1 MCLITFAWKI
11 HPGYP
16 LVLVANR
23 DEFHARP
30 SLPARPWE
38 DDPDII
44 GGRDLQANGSW
55 LAISKT
61 GRFATVTNFRE
72 GTSEPS
78 ELSRGRLVQDF
89 LQSSKSPQQFKRQLE
104 EQKHLYGG
112 YNLLLASSD
121 QLFYC
126 SNRSDLAT
134 SLTPGIY
141 SLSNHLLDSPWP
153 KALYAKQQLS
163 RILEEDTVNPSRL
176 LTMMRHAKP
185 FEDKLLPSTGVSLE
199 MERTLSP
206 PFIRTQVYGTRCT
219 TVLLWDNE
227 SNTRFIEQNYLP
239 GGEPGERFDYRIE
252 LTGNKGA

>member
-1 MCLITFAWKI
+1 MCLIAFAWKT

-61 GRFATVTNFRE
+61 GRFAAVTNFRE

-78 ELSRGRLVQDF
+78 ELSRGSLVQDF
-89 LQSSKSPQQFKRQLE
+89 LQSTKSAEQFNLQLE
-104 EQKHLYGG
+104 EEKQLYGG
-112 YNLLLASSD
+112 YNLLLASD
-121 QLFYC
+121 DEIFYC

-134 SLTPGIY
+134 NLTPGIY

-163 RILEEDTVNPSRL
+163 HIIEADSLEPRRL
-176 LTMMRHAKP
+176 LAMMRHATP
-185 FEDKLLPSTGVSLE
+185 FEDELLPSTGVSLE

-206 PFIRTQVYGTRCT
+206 PFIQTETYGTRCT
-219 TVLLWDNE
+219 TVLLWDND
-227 SNTRFIEQNYLP
+227 SNTRLIEQNYLAS
-239 GGEPGERFDYRIE
+239 GEPGERIDHHID
-252 LTGNKGA
+252 LTS

>member
-1 MCLITFAWKI
+1 MCLIAFAWKT
-11 HPGYP
+11 HPSYP

-30 SLPARPWE
+30 SLPARSWE

-55 LAISKT
+55 LAISRT

-72 GTSEPS
+72 GVSDTYG
-78 ELSRGRLVQDF
+78 LSRGSLVQDF
-89 LQSSKSPQQFKRQLE
+89 LQSSKDPEQFNLQLE
-104 EQKHLYGG
+104 QEKHLYGG
-112 YNLLLASSD
+112 YNLLLASGT

-134 SLTPGIY
+134 DLTPGIY

-153 KALYAKQQLS
+153 KAVYAKQQLTS
-163 RILEEDTVNPSRL
+163 ILEEETIKPSLL
-176 LTMMRHAKP
+176 LTMMRHAVP

-206 PFIRTQVYGTRCT
+206 PFIQTGAYGTRCT
-219 TVLLWDNE
+219 TVLLWEND
-227 SNTRFIEQNYLP
+227 SNARLIEQNYLAS
-239 GGEPGERFDYRIE
+239 GEPGECLDYHLE
-252 LTGNKGA
+252 LTG